1 MNQKSIFWKASFQIM
16 LTSLAL
22 LVGDYMMQRVSIDSN
37 VTLIVAA
44 VVIALLN
51 RFVKPLLIL
60 LTIPATLF
68 TFGLFLLVINAAVL
82 LMASELVEGFKI
94 ETFWS
99 ALGLSLIISLIN
111 ALLGGD
117 GKVKV
122 QRMRMDNDSE

>member
-51 RFVKPLLIL
+51 RFVKPLLVL

-99 ALGLSLIISLIN
+99 ALGLSLVISLIN

>member
-1 MNQKSIFWKASFQIM
+1 MEQKSIFWKASFQIM

-22 LVGDYMMQRVSIDSN
+22 LVGDYMMDNVSIDRN
-37 VTLIVAA
+37 LTLIIAA
-44 VVIALLN
+44 IVIALLN

-82 LMASELVEGFKI
+82 MMASELVEGFKI
-94 ETFWS
+94 ASFWS
-99 ALGLSLIISLIN
+99 AVGLSLIISLIN

-122 QRMRMDNDSE
+122 QRMKMDNDFE

>member
-51 RFVKPLLIL
+51 LFVKPLLVL

>member
-37 VTLIVAA
+37 LTLIVAA

-51 RFVKPLLIL
+51 RFVKPLLVL

-99 ALGLSLIISLIN
+99 ALGLSLVISLIN

>member
-1 MNQKSIFWKASFQIM
+1 M

-44 VVIALLN
+44 IVIALLN
-51 RFVKPLLIL
+51 RFVKPLLVL

-117 GKVKV
+117 SKVKV
-122 QRMRMDNDSE
+122 QRMKMDNDSE

>member
-37 VTLIVAA
+37 VTLIIAA

-51 RFVKPLLIL
+51 RFVKPLLVL

-82 LMASELVEGFKI
+82 MMASELVEGFKI

-99 ALGLSLIISLIN
+99 ALGLSLVISLIN

>member
-37 VTLIVAA
+37 LTLIVAA

-51 RFVKPLLIL
+51 RFVKPLLVL

-111 ALLGGD
+111 TLLGGD

>member
-51 RFVKPLLIL
+51 RFVKPLLVL

>member
-51 RFVKPLLIL
+51 RFVKPLLVL

-94 ETFWS
+94 ESFWS

>member
-37 VTLIVAA
+37 LTLIVAA

-51 RFVKPLLIL
+51 RFVKPLLVL

-94 ETFWS
+94 ESFWS

-117 GKVKV
+117 GKVKL

>member
-37 VTLIVAA
+37 LTLIVAA

-51 RFVKPLLIL
+51 RFIKPLLVL

>member
-51 RFVKPLLIL
+51 RFVKPLLVL

-94 ETFWS
+94 ESFWS

-122 QRMRMDNDSE
+122 QGMRMDNDSE

>member
-37 VTLIVAA
+37 VTLIIAA

-51 RFVKPLLIL
+51 RFVKPLLVL

>member
-44 VVIALLN
+44 IVIALLN
-51 RFVKPLLIL
+51 RFVKPLLVL

-117 GKVKV
+117 SKVKV
-122 QRMRMDNDSE
+122 QRMKMDNDSE

>member
-37 VTLIVAA
+37 LTLIVAA

-51 RFVKPLLIL
+51 RFVKPLLVL

>member
-37 VTLIVAA
+37 LTLIVAA

-51 RFVKPLLIL
+51 RFVKPLLVL

-94 ETFWS
+94 ESFWS